1 MNNYT
6 RTYNTPAEAMNAMSL
21 RNTHKAF
28 TAFIN
33 KTYYDGGV
41 YTTTTKLDT
50 GDQMALAC
58 SYCEKSEKF
67 VLNYEIIA

>member
-1 MNNYT
+1 MKTYT

-33 KTYYDGGV
+33 KTYYNGEV
-41 YTTTTKLDT
+41 YTTNTKLDT
-50 GDQMALAC
+50 GDQMVLDC
-58 SYCEKSEKF
+58 SYCDKSEKF
-67 VLNYEIIA
+67 VINYEIIA